1 MKQKLLFGVLYF
13 VATVSLAAAQDKL
26 KIKFGSVTAEDF
38 KTTVYPLDSNAAAVI
53 IADIGSTE
61 IIGNTKGNFS
71 LLFKNYRRAH
81 ILNKNGYEIGDVEI
95 SLYTNGESEEE
106 LENLKAVT
114 YNLENGKV
122 VETKLEVKSSVFK
135 DKVNK
140 NLLVKKFTF
149 PNIKEGSII
158 EYEYKIKS
166 DFIFNLQ
173 PWNFQGEYPR
183 LWSEYNFAMP
193 AFYNYVTLS
202 QGYHP
207 FAIKTSSTSRGNFNM
222 ADNRGVGATERANF
236 SANVTD
242 YRWVMKDVPALK
254 EESYTSTLRNHIS
267 RIEFQLASIGEPFTF
282 RQVMSTWKMATKE
295 LLDDEDFGE
304 QLKRD
309 NDWLKETMPAAVKG
323 AATVL
328 DKAKNIYG
336 WVRDNFTCTN
346 YNRKYL
352 EQPLKNI
359 LKNKNGSVGE
369 INLLL
374 TAMLRRANV
383 QADPVILS
391 TRSHG
396 YTHAAYP
403 LIDRYNYV
411 ICRIEADGKE
421 YFLDASQPGMGFG
434 KLNYE
439 CYNGSARVINATAD
453 EIDLNASSLK
463 EIKSTTVFIIND
475 EKGNSIGSIQQTPG
489 YYESFRLRN
498 LAKEKGKEQVFA
510 DIKKTLGEE
519 VKISNTRLDSLDK
532 YDEPIGIALD
542 IDFTG
547 DKEDIIY
554 FNPMLGEGFKENPFK
569 SAERFYPVEMPFTID
584 ETYNLQMEIPKGYV
598 VDELPKGAVVKF
610 NEEEDALFEY
620 RVSMSGGNVSF
631 RSRLIIKKAF
641 FLPEEYETLREFFAL
656 IVKKQGEQIV
666 FKKKANP

>member
-114 YNLENGKV
+114 YNLENVKV

-346 YNRKYL
+346 HNRKYL

>member
-346 YNRKYL
+346 HNRKYL

-463 EIKSTTVFIIND
+463 EVKSTTVFIIND

>member
-1 MKQKLLFGVLYF
+1 MKQKLLFGLLYF
-13 VATVSLAAAQDKL
+13 VATVSIAVAQDKL

-38 KTTVYPLDSNAAAVI
+38 KTTVYSLDSNAAAVI

-309 NDWLKETMPAAVKG
+309 NDWLKETMPVAVKG
-323 AATVL
+323 ATTVL
-328 DKAKNIYG
+328 DKAKNIYS

-411 ICRIEADGKE
+411 ICRIDADGKE

-439 CYNGSARVINATAD
+439 CYNGSARVINVTAD
-453 EIDLNASSLK
+453 EVDLNASSLK

-510 DIKKTLGEE
+510 DIKKTLGED

-542 IDFTG
+542 IDFIG

-610 NEEEDALFEY
+610 NEEEDAIFEY

-631 RSRLIIKKAF
+631 RSRLVVKKAF

-656 IVKKQGEQIV
+656 VVKKQGEQIV

>member
-346 YNRKYL
+346 HNRKYL

>member
-1 MKQKLLFGVLYF
+1 MKQKLLFGLLYF
-13 VATVSLAAAQDKL
+13 IATVSIAAAQDKL
-26 KIKFGSVTAEDF
+26 KIKFGSVTPEDF
-38 KTTVYPLDSNAAAVI
+38 KTTVYSIDSNATAVI

-140 NLLVKKFTF
+140 NLLIKKFTF

-282 RQVMSTWKMATKE
+282 RQVMSTWKMAAKE
-295 LLDDEDFGE
+295 LLEDEDFGE

-309 NDWLKETMPAAVKG
+309 NDWLKETMPVVVKG
-323 AATVL
+323 ATTAF
-328 DKAKNIYG
+328 DKAKNIYS

-374 TAMLRRANV
+374 TAMLRRAAV

-411 ICRIEADGKE
+411 ICRIETGGKE
-421 YFLDASQPGMGFG
+421 YFLDATQPGMGFG
-434 KLNYE
+434 KLNFE
-439 CYNGSARVINATAD
+439 CYNGSARVINETAD
-453 EIDLNASSLK
+453 ELDLNASSLK

-489 YYESFRLRN
+489 YFESFRLRN
-498 LAKEKGKEQVFA
+498 LVKEKGKEQITA
-510 DIKKTLGEE
+510 DFKKTLGEDIK
-519 VKISNTRLDSLDK
+519 VTNMRVDSLEK
-532 YDEPIGIALD
+532 YDEPIGIAFD
-542 IDFTG
+542 IDWVG
-547 DKEDIIY
+547 EKEDIIY

-610 NEEEDALFEY
+610 NEEEEAIFEY
-620 RVSMSGGNVSF
+620 RVSMSGGNISF
-631 RSRLIIKKAF
+631 RSRLVIKKAF

-656 IVKKQGEQIV
+656 VVKKQGEQIV
-666 FKKKANP
+666 FKKKMNP